1 MAVENTL
8 DGVMITGDDIGR
20 YRLLTLKT
28 GLKIETLGLRL
39 TSRHRSCYSI
49 IKEEFG
55 LKGNKKRVLEQ
66 FENLLKLKFQTE
78 VE

>member
-1 MAVENTL
+1 MSNEIAV
-8 DGVMITGDDIGR
+8 MTGEQVLNA
-20 YRLLTLKT
+20 RLLTLKT

-39 TSRHRSCYSI
+39 TSRQRSCYSI

-78 VE
+78 EK

>member
-1 MAVENTL
+1 MSNEIAV
-8 DGVMITGDDIGR
+8 MTGEQVLNA
-20 YRLLTLKT
+20 RLLTLKT

-78 VE
+78 EVI